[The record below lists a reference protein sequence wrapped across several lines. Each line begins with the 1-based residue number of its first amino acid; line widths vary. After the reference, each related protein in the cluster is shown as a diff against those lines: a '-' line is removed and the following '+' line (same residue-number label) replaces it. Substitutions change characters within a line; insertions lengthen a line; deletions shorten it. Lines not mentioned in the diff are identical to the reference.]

1 MNLINVENLCK
12 RFGDN
17 NVVNDISFSVPK
29 GEIFGFLGPNG
40 AGKTTTLRL
49 LNGLLTPSSGKIFI
63 KNNELSESTIPGIH
77 SVSGVVTDTAEFYDY
92 LTGYENISFFGNLFG
107 IKSNLLRDRSD
118 YLFNEFELSDAKNKI
133 VKNYSTGMKKRLK
146 LIRAFLNNPEILY
159 LDEPTS
165 GLDPEG
171 AKLVNDYIIKQVEKE
186 NVTVFLCTHQLKYAQ
201 DICTLYGF
209 IDNGSLIA
217 YGTFDE
223 LRQKVDDSLY
233 LEIRGKN
240 LNSTGSDY
248 LKVKINNDAD
258 AWKIISDIF
267 KTGGEVFEAKQI
279 KIDLEELYFK
289 IQVLK

>member
-63 KNNELSESTIPGIH
+63 KNNELSETTIPGIH

-107 IKSNLLRDRSD
+107 IKSNLLRERSD

-267 KTGGEVFEAKQI
+267 KNGGEVFEAKQI

>member
-1 MNLINVENLCK
+1 LNLINVENLCK
-12 RFGDN
+12 SFGDN

-49 LNGLLTPSSGKIFI
+49 LNGLLTPSSGKIII
-63 KNNELSESTIPGIH
+63 KNNVLSETTIPGIH

-107 IKSNLLRDRSD
+107 IKSNLLKERSD
-118 YLFNEFELSDAKNKI
+118 YLFNEFELLEAKNKI

-201 DICTLYGF
+201 DICSLYGF

-217 YGTFDE
+217 FGTFDE

-258 AWKIISDIF
+258 AWKIISEIF
-267 KTGGEVFEAKQI
+267 KSGGEVIEAKQI

>member
-12 RFGDN
+12 SFGDN

-49 LNGLLTPSSGKIFI
+49 LNGLLTPSSGKIII
-63 KNNELSESTIPGIH
+63 KNNVLSETTIPGIH

-107 IKSNLLRDRSD
+107 IKSNLLKERSD
-118 YLFNEFELSDAKNKI
+118 YLFNEFELLEAKNKI

-201 DICTLYGF
+201 DICSLYGF

-217 YGTFDE
+217 FGTFDE

-258 AWKIISDIF
+258 AWKIISEIF
-267 KTGGEVFEAKQI
+267 KSGGEVFEAKQI

>member
-12 RFGDN
+12 CFGDN

-63 KNNELSESTIPGIH
+63 KNNELSETTIPGIH

-107 IKSNLLRDRSD
+107 IKSNLLRERSD
-118 YLFNEFELSDAKNKI
+118 YLFNEFELSEAKNKI

-171 AKLVNDYIIKQVEKE
+171 AKLVNNYIIKQVEKE

>member
-12 RFGDN
+12 SFGDN

-49 LNGLLTPSSGKIFI
+49 LNGLLTPSSGKIII
-63 KNNELSESTIPGIH
+63 KNNVLSETTIPGIH

-107 IKSNLLRDRSD
+107 IKSNLLKERSD
-118 YLFNEFELSDAKNKI
+118 YLFNEFELLEAKNKI

-201 DICTLYGF
+201 DICSLYGF

-217 YGTFDE
+217 FGTFDE

-258 AWKIISDIF
+258 AWKIISEIF
-267 KTGGEVFEAKQI
+267 KSGGEVIEAKQI

>member
-1 MNLINVENLCK
+1 MDLIKVENLCK
-12 RFGDN
+12 SFDKTEIVKN
-17 NVVNDISFSVPK
+17 ISFSVPK
-29 GEIFGFLGPNG
+29 GEVFGFLGPNG

-63 KNNELSESTIPGIH
+63 KGNELNSQNIPLIH

-92 LTGYENISFFGNLFG
+92 LTGDENILFFGQLFG
-107 IKSNLLRDRSD
+107 IDKNRLKERSN

-171 AKLVNDYIIKQVEKE
+171 AKLVNEYILKQVTKE
-186 NVTVFLCTHQLKYAQ
+186 NITVFLCTHQLKYAQ

-223 LRQKVDDSLY
+223 LRHKVDDSLY

-258 AWKIISDIF
+258 AWKLISDIF
-267 KTGGEVFEAKQI
+267 KSGGEVFEAKQI

-289 IQVLK
+289 IQALK

>member
-92 LTGYENISFFGNLFG
+92 LTGYENVSFFGNLFG
-107 IKSNLLRDRSD
+107 IKSNLLRERSD
-118 YLFNEFELSDAKNKI
+118 YLFNEFELSEAKNKI

-267 KTGGEVFEAKQI
+267 KSGGEVFEAKQI